1 MKGKIAVLIYLII
14 FSFFAIPINAHMP
27 PREETKIWT
36 FSEGKTI
43 IELIIYP
50 VEPGAGEVTNLIVA
64 IWNNETKEP
73 FIGEVKIK
81 LEPVNESSPMPQI
94 LLQHEQ
100 TSGGP
105 SESTAV
111 MFQDGFYEIQSVF
124 EEEGL
129 YVVDV
134 KIKGED
140 IGKQIRIMLKV
151 FPPTGPNLLFFG
163 LVGAVLLI
171 SFVAVAITKGKGKK

>member
-1 MKGKIAVLIYLII
+1 MKGKIAIIIYL
-14 FSFFAIPINAHMP
+14 SFFAIPINAHMP
-27 PREETKIWT
+27 PREDTKIMT
-36 FSEGKTI
+36 FSEGKHI
-43 IELIIYP
+43 IELMIYP
-50 VEPGAGEVTNLIVA
+50 AKPGAGEVTNFIVV

-94 LLQHEQ
+94 LLQHGQ

-124 EEEGL
+124 EEEGQ

-134 KIKGED
+134 KIKGD
-140 IGKQIRIMLKV
+140 GLGKQIRITLKV
-151 FPPTGPNLLFFG
+151 FPPSGPNLLFFG